1 MNSKDRVSTKD
12 SIKTNVSAQRQI
24 QNCKDSFYEIK
35 HLYEINKEVF
45 KINLSSISEESFKKV
60 LTTLNEENTALYNLL
75 IRYFLKHDTKNDFE
89 KPTIY
94 INHPNSSDTKESK
107 DTIKKIL
114 SRVESLEKELSIAL
128 KKKKEPETQQMLLF
142 SNFAF
147 TKDNLKYMKEKKA
160 LEQKLIFSEYKLSR
174 LTKLKNDLLR
184 QNFVNLLGN

>member
-12 SIKTNVSAQRQI
+12 STKTNVSTQRQL

-45 KINLSSISEESFKKV
+45 KINLSSINEDGFKKV
-60 LTTLNEENTALYNLL
+60 LTTLNEENSSLYNLL
-75 IRYFLKHDTKNDFE
+75 IRYFLKHDTKHDFE

-94 INHPNSSDTKESK
+94 INHSNNSDTKESK
-107 DTIKKIL
+107 DTIKKMFNRI
-114 SRVESLEKELSIAL
+114 EALEKELSIAQ

-142 SNFAF
+142 GNLTF
-147 TKDNLKYMKEKKA
+147 TKDNLKYMKEKKT

-184 QNFVNLLGN
+184 QNFVN